1 MGQEST
7 NLMQIPPR
15 TKTGPI
21 AGGKHAVDWS
31 TGSVAVRLHLSLLT
45 HKRVEFGLRRF
56 HLRSPHPAKF
66 KQPMQ
71 QLPKKMESGIVVAPN
86 HNFRAKTTKPLANLR
101 PRSNCRKD
109 GAHQILKKTT
119 AVPTELF
126 AEEAAVN
133 LLKGG
138 EKTGPLQEVFF
149 ADCPK
154 TRMIWKHVC
163 LPLLNYGQISTQLH
177 FL

>member
-1 MGQEST
+1 
-7 NLMQIPPR
+7 MQISPR
-15 TKTGPI
+15 TKTGLI
-21 AGGKHAVDWS
+21 AEGEHAVIWS
-31 TGSVAVRLHLSLLT
+31 TGSVAARLHLSLLT

-66 KQPMQ
+66 KQPIQ
-71 QLPKKMESGIVVAPN
+71 HLPKEMESGIVVAPN
-86 HNFRAKTTKPLANLR
+86 QNFRAKTTKPLANLR
-101 PRSNCRKD
+101 PRSICREN

-119 AVPTELF
+119 ALPTELF

-133 LLKGG
+133 LLKGR

-163 LPLLNYGQISTQLH
+163 LPLLDHGQIATQLH
-177 FL
+177 LL

>member
-15 TKTGPI
+15 TKTGLI
-21 AGGKHAVDWS
+21 AEGKHAVDWS
-31 TGSVAVRLHLSLLT
+31 TGSVAARLHLSLLT

-56 HLRSPHPAKF
+56 HLRSPHPTKF
-66 KQPMQ
+66 KQPIQ
-71 QLPKKMESGIVVAPN
+71 QLPKEMESGIIVAPN

-109 GAHQILKKTT
+109 GAHQILRKTT

-126 AEEAAVN
+126 AEEAALN
-133 LLKGG
+133 LLKGR
-138 EKTGPLQEVFF
+138 EKTGPLQELFS

-154 TRMIWKHVC
+154 TRMIWKHLC
-163 LPLLNYGQISTQLH
+163 LPLLN
-177 FL
+177 